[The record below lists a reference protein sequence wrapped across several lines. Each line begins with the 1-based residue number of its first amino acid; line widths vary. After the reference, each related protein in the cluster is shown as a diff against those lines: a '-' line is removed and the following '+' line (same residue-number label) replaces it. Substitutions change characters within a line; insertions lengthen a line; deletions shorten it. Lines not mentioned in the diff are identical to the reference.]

1 MLNKCP
7 NCGYDLMHAEDEKQ
21 PDELDKL
28 YARVVPFISSLPSV
42 SPYRLQSRFHISY
55 AVAVTMVKRL
65 TDEGLIAPLDSQN
78 RQNVV

>member
-21 PDELDKL
+21 PDELNSL
-28 YARVVPFISSLPSV
+28 YARVVLFIGSLQSV

-55 AVAVTMVKRL
+55 AVAMTMVKRL
-65 TDEGLIAPLDSQN
+65 ADEGLISPLDVQN